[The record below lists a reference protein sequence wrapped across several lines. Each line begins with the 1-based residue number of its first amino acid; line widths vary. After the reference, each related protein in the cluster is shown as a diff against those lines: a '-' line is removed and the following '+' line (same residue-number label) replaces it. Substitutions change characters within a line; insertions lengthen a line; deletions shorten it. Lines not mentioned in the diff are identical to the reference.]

1 MGVAQVR
8 FPRNPYPGFNV
19 KLTGRVAPLKPIR
32 PITKAASE
40 YNGPIEFAPKKEEG
54 VEKTAANFLGG
65 IASRIPHSARNAFY
79 GTLGTVAA
87 GAIAHGIGWG
97 IESAKGLMANSKY
110 DAALRTA
117 IQMSPTLQRHGY
129 DVLKGYMPMIIKASP
144 TVAEEPRLL
153 ANYLESMLDA
163 EGHMNLTT
171 FAELSALEG
180 NVLRNKDMR
189 NSVSNTILNSGIKG
203 ITEGVGK
210 AVANDLS
217 RAYTRQS
224 ESRTPD
230 PSVGVQGTLF

>member
-1 MGVAQVR
+1 MGIAQVR

-19 KLTGRVAPLKPIR
+19 KLTGRVAPLKPIK

-40 YNGPIEFAPKKEEG
+40 YNGPIEFAPKKDDG
-54 VEKTAANFLGG
+54 MDKTAASFLGG
-65 IASRIPHSARNAFY
+65 IASRIPTSARNAFY

-87 GAIAHGIGWG
+87 GAIAHGIGVG
-97 IESAKGLMANSKY
+97 IEAAQNLMSNSKY
-110 DAALRTA
+110 DASLRTA

-144 TVAEEPRLL
+144 TVAAEPRLL

-180 NVLRNKDMR
+180 NVLRNKDLR
-189 NSVSNTILNSGIKG
+189 NSVPNTILNTGMKG
-203 ITEGVGK
+203 ITEGIGK
-210 AVANDLS
+210 AVASDLVK
-217 RAYTRQS
+217 AYTRKDMA
-224 ESRTPD
+224 TNNN
-230 PSVGVQGTLF
+230 GAN